1 MSARPIPHLRRDL
14 PISIALL
21 IMAVAAVVPGTIAAI
36 IAVAGV
42 TGLMVFRLTRGHVV
56 MPRRAL
62 GSTRWK
68 TRSCTVP
75 ESANVWFE
83 TLRLMNR
90 RRHGQWRSAT
100 HPSGVAA

>member
-21 IMAVAAVVPGTIAAI
+21 IMAAAAVVPGTIAVI
-36 IAVAGV
+36 IALAGV
-42 TGLMVFRLTRGHVV
+42 TGLMFFSLTRRRVV
-56 MPRRAL
+56 KPRRTL

-68 TRSCTVP
+68 AQSFAVS

-83 TLRLMNR
+83 PLRLMKR
-90 RRHGQWRSAT
+90 RRQGCWCSAT
-100 HPSGVAA
+100 HASEGVA

>member
-21 IMAVAAVVPGTIAAI
+21 IMAAAAVVPGTIAAI
-36 IAVAGV
+36 IALAGVAG
-42 TGLMVFRLTRGHVV
+42 LMFFRLTRGHVV

-62 GSTRWK
+62 GSMHRK
-68 TRSCTVP
+68 TQSCTVP

-83 TLRLMNR
+83 RLRLMNR
-90 RRHGQWRSAT
+90 RRQGRWRSVT
-100 HPSGVAA
+100 HTSGVAA